1 MNWLTIAVFVY
12 STLVIIGGV
21 FGYVKAGSVPSLVAS
36 ILAGGLLDVAA
47 IISIRNETAGFSIA
61 AVVTLALAAFFGYRL
76 AQTGN
81 LMPSVPALI
90 LSVLMLILLAVGHF
104 LRRGAGA

>member
-12 STLVIIGGV
+12 STLVIVGGV
-21 FGYVKAGSVPSLVAS
+21 FGYLKAGSVVSLVAS

-47 IISIRNETAGFSIA
+47 VISLKNEAAGFSIA
-61 AVVTLALAAFFGYRL
+61 AVVTLALSAFFAYRL
-76 AQTGN
+76 ILTGSP
-81 LMPSVPALI
+81 MPAVPALI
-90 LSVLMLILLAVGHF
+90 LSLLMLILLAVGHF

>member
-12 STLVIIGGV
+12 STLIILGGV
-21 FGYVKAGSVPSLVAS
+21 FGYLKAGSVMSLVTS
-36 ILAGGLLDVAA
+36 IVAGVLLDVAA
-47 IISIRNETAGFSIA
+47 VISLKNQTVGFSIA
-61 AVVTLALAAFFGYRL
+61 AVVALTLAAFFGYRL

-81 LMPSVPALI
+81 LMPGLPALI
-90 LSVLMLILLAVGHF
+90 LSIVMLVMLVVGHF